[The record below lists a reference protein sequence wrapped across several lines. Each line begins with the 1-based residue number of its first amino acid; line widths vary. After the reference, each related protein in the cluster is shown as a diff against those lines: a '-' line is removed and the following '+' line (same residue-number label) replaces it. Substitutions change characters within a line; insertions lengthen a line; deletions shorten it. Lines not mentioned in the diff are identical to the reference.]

1 MAKVASARNKTFLG
15 VILGILL
22 VMFYYNEDNHS
33 CIALINKYIEFFF
46 FILSKNVVSEII
58 LLQIEN
64 NLF

>member
-33 CIALINKYIEFFF
+33 CIALINKYIEKKVFYF
-46 FILSKNVVSEII
+46 KQECC
-58 LLQIEN
+58 
-64 NLF
+64 